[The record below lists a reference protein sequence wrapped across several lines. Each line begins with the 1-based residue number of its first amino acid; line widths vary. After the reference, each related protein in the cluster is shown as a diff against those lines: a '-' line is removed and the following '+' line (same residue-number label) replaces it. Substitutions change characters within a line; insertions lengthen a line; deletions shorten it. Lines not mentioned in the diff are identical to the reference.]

1 MGKLLRQILNLSY
14 NLKKFKRSNSSID
27 DDDVEEAVSVSI
39 ASSAVD
45 NSSCLSVPILFRRN
59 SALSSVP
66 SASTYQQETAIID
79 EEIESEE
86 NCTETFFLRRRN
98 KHSIL
103 NAVIYPEQ
111 HASVK
116 ATFCGNNFQVDV
128 ERMSECG
135 RDSVV
140 MVSEEFCEK
149 KVLIRS
155 GSPLLKSTIMEEIE
169 RENSDSPGYTD
180 AHTRMAVSINAK
192 SDYDSV
198 HVFLEEIPWGQIDD
212 NRSGLSFGMSTSIES
227 SLSRESVLKQI
238 SVSESNHFRGNNGGN
253 ENLSLCSAS
262 KRSSQKSLAHSTGS
276 GTTTILVGGQEED
289 LDDIPAYVIK
299 IGSTASITC
308 ELNSDCISNLSN
320 IEWIRGQN
328 EQIIFTENGKFECH
342 FHDFINVLV
351 IYNVSHEDG
360 QLYSIKINGEI
371 YPVAYLI
378 IEENNEEE
386 EEEIRDNFESPHQQN
401 RNSFVTNEEIFLT
414 SPQTQFVMQGETAII
429 SVSMNRANL
438 DVYWHK
444 DGQILDKSN
453 GDNRILFES
462 TTNGWYRI
470 IVQNVQFSDQGFY
483 FAQIGDK
490 FTSVQLIVEELI
502 IRYFWK
508 LF

>member
-27 DDDVEEAVSVSI
+27 DDDVEEVVSVSI
-39 ASSAVD
+39 ASSALD

-59 SALSSVP
+59 SAISSVA
-66 SASTYQQETAIID
+66 SASTFQQETAIIV
-79 EEIESEE
+79 EEIEAE

-198 HVFLEEIPWGQIDD
+198 HVFLEEIPWGQI
-212 NRSGLSFGMSTSIES
+212 GIE
-227 SLSRESVLKQI
+227 VK
-238 SVSESNHFRGNNGGN
+238 
-253 ENLSLCSAS
+253 
-262 KRSSQKSLAHSTGS
+262 
-276 GTTTILVGGQEED
+276 
-289 LDDIPAYVIK
+289 
-299 IGSTASITC
+299 
-308 ELNSDCISNLSN
+308 
-320 IEWIRGQN
+320 
-328 EQIIFTENGKFECH
+328 
-342 FHDFINVLV
+342 
-351 IYNVSHEDG
+351 
-360 QLYSIKINGEI
+360 
-371 YPVAYLI
+371 
-378 IEENNEEE
+378 
-386 EEEIRDNFESPHQQN
+386 ESPSPLN
-401 RNSFVTNEEIFLT
+401 NKRNKITTN
-414 SPQTQFVMQGETAII
+414 I
-429 SVSMNRANL
+429 SS
-438 DVYWHK
+438 
-444 DGQILDKSN
+444 GI
-453 GDNRILFES
+453 ILF
-462 TTNGWYRI
+462 
-470 IVQNVQFSDQGFY
+470 
-483 FAQIGDK
+483 
-490 FTSVQLIVEELI
+490 
-502 IRYFWK
+502 
-508 LF
+508 